1 MSQKIDIVDILIENH
16 AITDDQGSQIRVE
29 QINTGRDLES
39 VIVDKGWASEKQII
53 QARAELIKIPYVDLK
68 EIAISTDVVAKIPE
82 SVARHYTLTPIRISD
97 NKLQVAMKDPLDLQ
111 VIEFLETKTGFKIEP
126 QLAVPDEILMSINQS
141 YNAGI
146 EKEVKAALSE
156 TEDEVVKA
164 EKEIASIN
172 QAQDI
177 VMSAPVA
184 RIVSTILN
192 YAVTAKASDV
202 HIEPLEDR
210 TRVRFRIDGVL
221 RERLSLPKSVHEAV
235 ISRIKIL
242 TQSMKIDEKR
252 IPQDGRFSYKT
263 DKEEIDLRISTLP
276 TSSGEKVV
284 MRLLKKS
291 EGVLTLDQLGMI
303 GSARKNFNE
312 AIHKSHGIILITG
325 PTGSGKTTT
334 LRTALTMINSVEV
347 NISTLE
353 DPVEYVIPGINQSQ
367 INAQAGLTFA
377 NGLRALLRQDPNI
390 IMVGEIR
397 DKETMELA
405 IQAALTGHLVFSTIH
420 TNSAAGALPRMLDMG
435 AEPFLLA
442 STIQLIVAQR
452 LVRVVNP
459 EFSEEYTPPIE
470 TERLI
475 RSTLGKLFP
484 PDIKEGDLKLINVK
498 NNTEKGQQYLGR
510 IGIYEVLTMNEKIAR
525 LVIEHETAEAIE
537 RQAIDD
543 GMIKMIQDGFIKVV
557 QNQTTIEEV
566 LRVASE

>member
-1 MSQKIDIVDILIENH
+1 M
-16 AITDDQGSQIRVE
+16 A
-29 QINTGRDLES
+29 
-39 VIVDKGWASEKQII
+39 
-53 QARAELIKIPYVDLK
+53 
-68 EIAISTDVVAKIPE
+68 
-82 SVARHYTLTPIRISD
+82 
-97 NKLQVAMKDPLDLQ
+97 
-111 VIEFLETKTGFKIEP
+111 
-126 QLAVPDEILMSINQS
+126 
-141 YNAGI
+141 
-146 EKEVKAALSE
+146 
-156 TEDEVVKA
+156 
-164 EKEIASIN
+164 
-172 QAQDI
+172 
-177 VMSAPVA
+177 
-184 RIVSTILN
+184 
-192 YAVTAKASDV
+192 
-202 HIEPLEDR
+202 
-210 TRVRFRIDGVL
+210 
-221 RERLSLPKSVHEAV
+221 
-235 ISRIKIL
+235 
-242 TQSMKIDEKR
+242 
-252 IPQDGRFSYKT
+252 
-263 DKEEIDLRISTLP
+263 
-276 TSSGEKVV
+276 
-284 MRLLKKS
+284 KKS

>member
-1 MSQKIDIVDILIENH
+1 MSQKIDIVDILIANH

-53 QARAELIKIPYVDLK
+53 QARAELLKIPYVDLK
-68 EIAISTDVVAKIPE
+68 EIAVSTDVVAKIPE
-82 SVARHYTLTPIRISD
+82 SVARHYTLIPIRISD
-97 NKLQVAMKDPLDLQ
+97 SKLQVAMKDPLDLQ

-164 EKEIASIN
+164 EKEIASLD

-184 RIVSTILN
+184 RIVSTTLN
-192 YAVTAKASDV
+192 YAVTAKASDI

-252 IPQDGRFSYKT
+252 IPQDGRFTYKT

-276 TSSGEKVV
+276 TSTGEKVV
-284 MRLLKKS
+284 MRLLRKS
-291 EGVLTLDQLGMI
+291 ESVLTLDQLGMI
-303 GSARKNFNE
+303 GTARKNFNE
-312 AIHKSHGIILITG
+312 AIRKSHGIILITG

-442 STIQLIVAQR
+442 STIQLIVGQR

-498 NNTEKGQQYLGR
+498 NDTEKGQQYLGR

-537 RQAIDD
+537 RQAIGD

-557 QNQTTIEEV
+557 QHQTTIEEV